1 MPIVKCKAS
10 KATPMKGLAYI
21 LDPKKTLASGSI
33 GFRSADPKKM
43 GKQMMDTMRFHGKG
57 ADKEERKYYHVKT
70 SFALEDLTENGGTL
84 TPEKANDYARQF
96 AEKMWPGREV
106 AWSVQQHGE
115 AMHIHFI
122 VAACDMATGKKL
134 DARQSD
140 YRRWKD
146 YAQELATA
154 MGLTPL
160 DWRKATRQKRQ
171 RESQADMPVKE
182 TFAEKGLQARGKTV
196 WKDDLRAII
205 DAAISASDNMIEFE
219 AELQERGVTLPRCSD
234 TNISYKLGDH
244 RACRGD
250 TLGGDYTIEAVRN
263 ALQHNRELRDPAPEE
278 GKEKAGLN
286 ALIGHAQT
294 RHDVAAAGGR
304 TLGKEEREN
313 ARQLGRLAGIK
324 RSEVDAMIDDA
335 AKASWAEKQQAWAD
349 YKAASNEF
357 WAEYNVRQEALK
369 KELNIAYKRK
379 QRIRNAEW
387 ELDGRNRY
395 RSLIGAVFAYIYL
408 EHAGSTTGAKAEIA
422 RLKEEQQKLRTAA
435 ALFKSNKRDAIETL
449 REKGLSLNAYATAV
463 QRMQD
468 QADQLAAANGLLT
481 PEERRRMEK
490 AAQKTQ
496 AQRQKRWDREGR

>member
-21 LDPKKTLASGSI
+21 MDPKKTLASGSI
-33 GFRSADPKKM
+33 GFRSTDPKQM
-43 GKQMMDTMRFHGKG
+43 GKQMMDTMLLHGKG

-84 TPEKANDYARQF
+84 TPEKANDYAMNF

-122 VAACDMATGKKL
+122 VAACAASTGKKL
-134 DARQSD
+134 DARQSE

-146 YAQELATA
+146 YAQDLAA
-154 MGLTPL
+154 VMGLTPL
-160 DWRKATRQKRQ
+160 DWRKATRRKRL
-171 RESQADMPVKE
+171 RESQAEMPVKE
-182 TFAEKGLQARGKTV
+182 TFAEKGLQERGKTV
-196 WKDDLRAII
+196 WKDELRSII
-205 DAAISASDNMIEFE
+205 DQAAGSCRSMDEFR
-219 AELQERGVTLPRCSD
+219 AYLQSQGVTLTRCTD
-234 TNISYKLGDH
+234 TTISYKLGE
-244 RACRGD
+244 RKACRGD
-250 TLGGDYTIEAVRN
+250 TLGGDYTAQAIQD
-263 ALQHNRELRDPAPEE
+263 ALQHNRLEPAPEQ
-278 GKEKAGLN
+278 GKEHAGIN

-294 RHDVAAAGGR
+294 RHDVATAGGR
-304 TLGKEEREN
+304 TLSKEEREN
-313 ARQLGRLAGIK
+313 ARQLGRLAGVK

-369 KELNIAYKRK
+369 KELNTAYKRK

-408 EHAGSTTGAKAEIA
+408 EHAGTTTSAKAEIA
-422 RLKEEQQKLRTAA
+422 RLKDEQQKLRTAA

-449 REKGLSLNAYATAV
+449 REKGLSLDAYATAV
-463 QRMQD
+463 QRMQA

-481 PEERRRMEK
+481 PADRKKLEK
-490 AAQKTQ
+490 AAEKTKE
-496 AQRQKRWDREGR
+496 QRRKRWEREGR

>member
-21 LDPKKTLASGSI
+21 MDPKKTLASGSI
-33 GFRSADPKKM
+33 GFRSTDPKQM
-43 GKQMMDTMRFHGKG
+43 GKQMMDTMLFHGKG
-57 ADKEERKYYHVKT
+57 TSKDERKYYHVKT

-84 TPEKANDYARQF
+84 TPEKANDYARNF

-146 YAQELATA
+146 YAQELASK

-160 DWRKATRQKRQ
+160 DWREATRRKRQ
-171 RESQADMPVKE
+171 REIQADMPVKE
-182 TFAEKGLQARGKTV
+182 TFAEKGLQAKGKAV

-205 DAAISASDNMIEFE
+205 DAAIAASDNMIEFE

-278 GKEKAGLN
+278 GKEKAGIN

-304 TLGKEEREN
+304 TFSSEEREN

-324 RSEVDAMIDDA
+324 RSEVDAMIGDA

-357 WAEYNVRQEALK
+357 WQEYNVRQEAIK
-369 KELNIAYKRK
+369 KELDAAYKKKRRIK
-379 QRIRNAEW
+379 QAEW
-387 ELDGRNRY
+387 ELDPRNRR
-395 RSLIGAVFAYIYL
+395 RSLICAVFSYIYL
-408 EHAGSTTGAKAEIA
+408 EKNGSNASAKENIA
-422 RLKEEQQKLRTAA
+422 RLKREQEKLRTAA
-435 ALFKSNKRDAIETL
+435 GLFKSNKREALEQL
-449 REKGLSLNAYATAV
+449 REKGLTLEAYMAAV
-463 QRMQD
+463 KQMQA
-468 QADQLAAANGLLT
+468 QADKLAAANGLLT

-496 AQRQKRWDREGR
+496 AQRQKRWEREGR

>member
-21 LDPKKTLASGSI
+21 MDPKKTLASGSI
-33 GFRSADPKKM
+33 GFRSTDPKQM
-43 GKQMMDTMRFHGKG
+43 GKQMMDTMLFHGKG
-57 ADKEERKYYHVKT
+57 TSKDERKYYHVKT

-84 TPEKANDYARQF
+84 TPEKANDYARNF

-122 VAACDMATGKKL
+122 VAACAASTGKKL
-134 DARQSD
+134 DARQSE

-146 YAQELATA
+146 YAQDLAAA

-160 DWRKATRQKRQ
+160 DWRKATRRKRQ
-171 RESQADMPVKE
+171 RESQAEMPVKE
-182 TFAEKGLQARGKTV
+182 TFAEKGLQERGKTV
-196 WKDDLRAII
+196 WKDELRAII
-205 DAAISASDNMIEFE
+205 DAAIKSSCSMEEFRVQLE
-219 AELQERGVTLPRCSD
+219 VSGVTLTRCTD
-234 TNISYKLGDH
+234 TTISYKLGDH

-250 TLGGDYTIEAVRN
+250 TLGGDYTVEAVRDT
-263 ALQHNRELRDPAPEE
+263 LQHNRLEPAPEQ
-278 GKEKAGLN
+278 GKEHAGIN

-324 RSEVDAMIDDA
+324 RSEVDAMVDDA

-357 WAEYNVRQEALK
+357 WQEYNVRQEAIK
-369 KELNIAYKRK
+369 KELDAAYKKKRRIK
-379 QRIRNAEW
+379 QAEW
-387 ELDGRNRY
+387 ELDPRNRR
-395 RSLIGAVFAYIYL
+395 RSLICAVFSYIYL
-408 EHAGSTTGAKAEIA
+408 EKNGSNASAKENIA
-422 RLKEEQQKLRTAA
+422 RLKREQEKLRTAA
-435 ALFKSNKRDAIETL
+435 GLFKSNKREALEQL
-449 REKGLSLNAYATAV
+449 REKGLTLEAYMAAV
-463 QRMQD
+463 KQMQA
-468 QADQLAAANGLLT
+468 QADKLAAANGLLT

-496 AQRQKRWDREGR
+496 AQRQKRWEREGR